1 MTIIVATEAEQ
12 VDFPQL
18 FPRTSD
24 SGGVDESTRSERAGD
39 VPVTKSI
46 SGPLDP
52 IERTIFTLRGVR
64 VMLDTDLAELY
75 GVKTHRLNEQ
85 VKRNSARFPA
95 DFVFRLTPAEY
106 KGLISQLAISN
117 EGRGGRRSPPFAFTE
132 HGALM
137 AASVLNSARAI
148 EMSIFVV
155 RAFAKLKRFVEA
167 HRDLAEKLAELERKI
182 ETHDEQII
190 GLLDA
195 MRALMAPP
203 VKLAHRIGFRREDR

>member
-1 MTIIVATEAEQ
+1 
-12 VDFPQL
+12 
-18 FPRTSD
+18 
-24 SGGVDESTRSERAGD
+24 
-39 VPVTKSI
+39 VTKSI

-64 VMLDTDLAELY
+64 VMLDADLAELY

-85 VKRNSARFPA
+85 VKRNRARFPT
-95 DFVFRLTPAEY
+95 DFMFQLTPEEHE
-106 KGLISQLAISN
+106 GLISQFAISN
-117 EGRGGRRSPPFAFTE
+117 EGRGGRRRTPFAFTE

-155 RAFAKLKRFVEA
+155 RAFAKLKRFVGA
-167 HRDLAEKLAELERKI
+167 HRDLAEKLAELERKL

-203 VKLAHRIGFRREDR
+203 VKPAHRIGFRKEDQ